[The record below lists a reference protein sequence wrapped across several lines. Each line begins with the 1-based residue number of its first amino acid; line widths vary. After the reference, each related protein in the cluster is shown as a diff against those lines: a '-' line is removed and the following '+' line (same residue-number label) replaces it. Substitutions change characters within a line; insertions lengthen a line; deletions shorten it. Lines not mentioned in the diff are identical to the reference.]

1 MEEKVQKINWLYL
14 VGYVLGPAVICTICY
29 ALSAAFFPKGNMA
42 VIFLMGPTIFG
53 VGGWVFSGGLI
64 FWKKSKEMEKKFLY
78 V

>member
-42 VIFLMGPTIFG
+42 VILLMVPTILAVVWWILRG
-53 VGGWVFSGGLI
+53 V
-64 FWKKSKEMEKKFLY
+64 
-78 V
+78 